1 MYIYIYVCICIHIY
15 IYNII
20 YIYIYIYTH
29 LYPVGRPGIIM
40 ETDEEKISARVKMID
55 ETEITNSAQ
64 AEQMFQKARRSSAT
78 RAPEF
83 LFMLHIY
90 IYIYIYVY
98 CIILYYE
105 YVYIYIYITII
116 NLSLYLYIYIYA
128 CVTGWYNGHF
138 NKLHFISSLEANKHI
153 HVAITQPLRINR
165 FVSF

>member
-1 MYIYIYVCICIHIY
+1 MYMYTYIY
-15 IYNII
+15 IYNIL
-20 YIYIYIYTH
+20 YIYTH

-90 IYIYIYVY
+90 IYIYIYIYVY

-116 NLSLYLYIYIYA
+116 TLSLYIYIYIYA